1 MKRNIRRRTRSRGDA
16 DKMLS
21 ECDFSKG
28 VRGQTYRR
36 YAEGSNVVVLDPD
49 NAKVFPN
56 SVVVNEALRRYIR
69 LTKSKTARPRRRM
82 ST

>member
-1 MKRNIRRRTRSRGDA
+1 
-16 DKMLS
+16 MLS
-21 ECDFSKG
+21 EYDFSKG

-56 SVVVNEALRRYIR
+56 SVAVNKALRHYIR
-69 LTKSKTARPRRRM
+69 LTKSRTARPRRRK
-82 ST
+82 SS